1 MHTEMNADG
10 EYVLWEVGG
19 GHSAKSDRL
28 YCLAEQSGQQKA
40 LSALLA
46 YTGSAGNGWTS
57 LVFHH
62 CSVMF

>member
-10 EYVLWEVGG
+10 EHVLWEVGG
-19 GHSAKSDRL
+19 GHSVKSDRI
-28 YCLAEQSGQQKA
+28 YCLVEQSGQQKA

-46 YTGSAGNGWTS
+46 YTGSADNGWTL
-57 LVFHH
+57 LVFLR